1 MNGKSKK
8 NVRRIKFIFKRVVK
22 TRYRNKMIFLY
33 FDILQLFLFS
43 IYLLL
48 FQLFLTF
55 SDAMLTISK
64 QMDGISINQ
73 LQNSKIDA
81 MFSTLVSVLTISF
94 AILIVALTIF
104 ILFYIHSTIRQ
115 FIVVFENKI
124 RIKKS
129 LNTRSLFISLE
140 FLLEMFCPTPI
151 LIVISFLFTSLL
163 SNKIISEITYAF
175 PVEEYLNNN
184 QNLFFSS
191 FIVLAILIL
200 LLVFAFSRILRVVKG
215 LD

>member
-1 MNGKSKK
+1 
-8 NVRRIKFIFKRVVK
+8 
-22 TRYRNKMIFLY
+22 MIFLY